1 MMRDLGLNEADC
13 NDTSCNLS
21 YSVPA
26 SEGGHFTL
34 MRKFESKLS
43 NFRISG
49 SDDHA
54 SMVA

>member
-26 SEGGHFTL
+26 FEGGHFTL
-34 MRKFESKLS
+34 MRKFESILS
-43 NFRISG
+43 NFDWRG
-49 SDDHA
+49 R
-54 SMVA
+54 